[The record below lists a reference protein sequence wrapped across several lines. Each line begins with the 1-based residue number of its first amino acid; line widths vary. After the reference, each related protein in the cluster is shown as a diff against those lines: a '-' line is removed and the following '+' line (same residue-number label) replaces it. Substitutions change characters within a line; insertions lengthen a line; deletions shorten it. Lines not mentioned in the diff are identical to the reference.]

1 MILGRAARA
10 IVAVA
15 VAVQLVG
22 GLAPAALAAGPD
34 KSDVALVLDFSAS
47 ILKDTATRNRF
58 AAALESIANRID
70 EMLEPQEICE

>member
-22 GLAPAALAAGPD
+22 GLAPAVLAAGPD
-34 KSDVALVLDFSAS
+34 RSDVALVLDFSAS
-47 ILKDTATRNRF
+47 ILKDAATRNRF
-58 AAALESIANRID
+58 VYTPSPILCSSL
-70 EMLEPQEICE
+70 MVT